1 MDYNKVL
8 TRAAFGVGKEEKQ
21 ELFSDYL
28 SELTAYHREH
38 CPAYERYLSALGYAK
53 NGKHTEEDIPMVPIS
68 VFKEMDLCS
77 VPEEEVFKTITSSG
91 TTGQKVSKIYLD
103 STTAANQQKTLYKIV
118 ADFTGGERLPFLIID
133 SPKVLKDRMM
143 FSARGAGILGFSIF
157 ASEMVYALDDDMN
170 LNLEAIAEFTKKY
183 QGKKVLLFGFTYM
196 IWKHF
201 YKELEQRDITLDF
214 PAGMLI
220 HGGGWK
226 KLQAEA
232 VDNPTFKDCIKKR
245 TGIDFVSNYYG
256 MAEQT
261 GCIYMECEEGHLH
274 VSTYSDILIRRAEDF
289 SICNNGEEGIIQVL
303 SLLPESYPGHSILTE
318 DRGVILGEDDCP
330 CGRKGKYF
338 SILGRVKHSET
349 RGCSDTYEG

>member
-8 TRAAFGVGKEEKQ
+8 NLAPFGVDKEEKQ
-21 ELFSDYL
+21 ALFSEYL
-28 SELTAYHREH
+28 SDLTAYHREH
-38 CPAYERYLSALGYAK
+38 CPAYDRYLSVLGYAK
-53 NGKHTEEDIPMVPIS
+53 NGKHTEEEIPMVPIS
-68 VFKEMDLCS
+68 VFKEMELRS
-77 VPEEEVFKTITSSG
+77 VAEEEVFKTITSSG

-157 ASEMVYALDDDMN
+157 ASEMVYALDENMN
-170 LNLEAIAEFTKKY
+170 LNLDAIAEFTHKH

-201 YKELEQRDITLDF
+201 YKELERRDITLEF
-214 PAGMLI
+214 PEGILI

-232 VDNPTFKDCIKKR
+232 VDNKEFKECIKKR
-245 TGIDFVSNYYG
+245 TSVKRISDYYG

-274 VSTYSDILIRRAEDF
+274 VSTYSDILIRNAEDF
-289 SICNNGEEGIIQVL
+289 SVCHHGEEGLIQVI

>member
-8 TRAAFGVGKEEKQ
+8 TLPPFGVSKEEKYRV
-21 ELFSDYL
+21 FSEYL
-28 SELTAYHREH
+28 SELTTYHREH
-38 CPAYERYLSALGYAK
+38 CPAYDRYLSVLGYAK
-53 NGKHTEEDIPMVPIS
+53 NGKHGKEEIPMVPIS
-68 VFKEMDLCS
+68 VFKELDLLS
-77 VPEEEVFKTITSSG
+77 VPKDEVFKTITSSG

-133 SPKVLKDRMM
+133 SPNVLKDRRM

-157 ASEMVYALDDDMN
+157 ASEMVYALDEDMN
-170 LNLEAIAEFTKKY
+170 LNLDAIAEFLRKY

-201 YKELEQRDITLDF
+201 YKELERRDIALDISD
-214 PAGMLI
+214 GMLI

-226 KLQAEA
+226 KLQDEA
-232 VDNPTFKDCIKKR
+232 VDNQTFKKCIKER
-245 TGIDFVSNYYG
+245 TGVAYVSNYYG

-274 VSTYSDILIRRAEDF
+274 VSTYSDILVRRAEDF
-289 SICNNGEEGIIQVL
+289 SVCEIGEEGIIQVL

-318 DRGVILGEDDCP
+318 DRGVILGEDDCL